1 MNTNC
6 EKKPTAH
13 SQNIL
18 HVDALHNIKRKKY
31 QTVCVELTFAKVT
44 FDRMVMIFFI
54 ELVMFS
60 LFAMKLD
67 YRNIQRVFEQ
77 K

>member
-1 MNTNC
+1 M
-6 EKKPTAH
+6 EKKPQHIH

-18 HVDALHNIKRKKY
+18 HVDAFFNIKRKKY
-31 QTVCVELTFAKVT
+31 KTVCAELAFAKVT

-60 LFAMKLD
+60 LFGMQLD
-67 YRNIQRVFEQ
+67 YCNIQRVFDQ